1 MRGGKGTKDGW
12 VAGVDGMMV
21 WDDAAHTI
29 ATLGTD
35 LGRAVGGGG
44 LHRFR
49 DTGRACDTGGFR
61 YTVRAGYP
69 GGWEGTT
76 GASATC

>member
-1 MRGGKGTKDGW
+1 
-12 VAGVDGMMV
+12 MV
-21 WDDAAHTI
+21 WDDAAHTM

-49 DTGRACDTGGFR
+49 DTGRACDTGGFGD
-61 YTVRAGYP
+61 TVRAGNP
-69 GGWEGTT
+69 EEWEGSTGVSTT
-76 GASATC
+76 R